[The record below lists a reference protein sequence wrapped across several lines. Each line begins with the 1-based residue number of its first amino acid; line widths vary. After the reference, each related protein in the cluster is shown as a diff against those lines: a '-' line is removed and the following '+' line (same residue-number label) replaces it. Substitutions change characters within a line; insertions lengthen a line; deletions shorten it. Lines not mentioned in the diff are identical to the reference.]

1 MTLGKEYHKFRTQI
15 VVQKGVEAIRD
26 EIVIDLKIATKEE
39 TITVEM
45 TVGTI
50 IITGIIIKGL
60 VVEMVATDE
69 GTMTTIE
76 EEMESIEIDKVREI
90 MIIMVVATKENNQ
103 GHIETIEIKEIII
116 IGEINRKAAST
127 VGPRQKAATALCLV
141 ILVILKG
148 LIINK

>member
-141 ILVILKG
+141 ILVKLKG